1 MDCSRCESCRVT
13 RRIVVRGLYSSIDES
28 VDRVEA
34 LLPLALRSDL
44 VRAGIVEALGNSILH
59 GTLRVDS
66 RLREAGELDAW
77 LDHVD
82 ARERLYRDLFVRVD
96 VSLCGEGACVSFI
109 DNGPGFDW
117 RRAPARPGR
126 GLSILRAAFADM
138 RWNGAGNVLSVFILP
153 ARSS

>member
-1 MDCSRCESCRVT
+1 MDCSRCESCLVT

-34 LLPLALRSDL
+34 LLPFSLRSDL

-59 GTLRVDS
+59 GTLCVDS
-66 RLREAGELDAW
+66 ALREVGELDAW
-77 LDHVD
+77 LDHIE
-82 ARERLYRDLFVRVD
+82 ARERLLRDRFVRVD

-126 GLSILRAAFADM
+126 GLSILRAAFSEL
-138 RWNGAGNVLSVFILP
+138 RWNGTGNILSALIRP
-153 ARSS
+153 TRSP